1 MIFKYLL
8 LKSSKLS
15 ALSTRSVQFGD
26 SLCTILKKLK
36 TWQVENKLMSGDR
49 YINNYIL
56 KTVDEKN
63 DPLYRIVSIESSV
76 PTALKKADF
85 INTDEIGKFIN
96 PEAMKYCAR
105 VIQSELGINYNF
117 HSLRHTHATMLLAN
131 GANVKDVQVR
141 LGHNNIKTTL
151 DIYTHT
157 TEDPK
162 SNTVDIFER
171 INHIS

>member
-1 MIFKYLL
+1 
-8 LKSSKLS
+8 
-15 ALSTRSVQFGD
+15 
-26 SLCTILKKLK
+26 
-36 TWQVENKLMSGDR
+36 
-49 YINNYIL
+49 
-56 KTVDEKN
+56 
-63 DPLYRIVSIESSV
+63 
-76 PTALKKADF
+76 
-85 INTDEIGKFIN
+85 
-96 PEAMKYCAR
+96 R

-171 INHIS
+171 INHIC